1 VSGWFPCGCALGAII
16 LGAPFPQPS
25 AAAVPIEIGGG
36 RIEIVFPE
44 GDSGFPRALTR
55 EWVATAARAVT
66 RYYGRFPVPHVFV
79 RIRAVE
85 GNRIGSGKTFGTR
98 DGGLITVSVGR
109 SASAADFHAD
119 WLMTHEMVHLAFPSV
134 PDKHHWIEEG
144 LATYVEPIARVQIGN
159 LQARQAWFDLERD
172 LPQGLP
178 ETGDRGL
185 DFTPTWGRTYWGG
198 ALFCFLADVKIH
210 QQAANAKGLQ
220 DALRGILGAGG
231 TISSD
236 WIRSA
241 RCGLAMT
248 RPACQSCR
256 SFTHRWEA
264 HRIRWISISFGTNS
278 ASNVRAQPSSCTTTR
293 LSLTSA
299 KQLFRN
305 DGFLLCDE
313 SDHPIINESFANQVS
328 QTALSC
334 ARE

>member
-1 VSGWFPCGCALGAII
+1 VSIWVPCGCVLGAIF

-44 GDSGFPRALTR
+44 GDSDFPRALTQK
-55 EWVATAARAVT
+55 WVVTAARAVT
-66 RYYGRFPVPHVFV
+66 KYYGRFPVSHVSV

-98 DGGLITVSVGR
+98 SGGMITVSVGR

-159 LQARQAWFDLERD
+159 LKARQVWSDLERD

-178 ETGDRGL
+178 EAGDRGL

-210 QQAANAKGLQ
+210 QETVNAKGLQ
-220 DALRGILGAGG
+220 DALRGILEAGG
-231 TISSD
+231 SISSD
-236 WIRSA
+236 WNLERALRVGDDATGVSVLQELYAQMRSA
-241 RCGLAMT
+241 PHPVDLDQLWHKLGIERQGPTVILHDDAPLA
-248 RPACQSCR
+248 
-256 SFTHRWEA
+256 
-264 HRIRWISISFGTNS
+264 G
-278 ASNVRAQPSSCTTTR
+278 VRKTIMP
-293 LSLTSA
+293 
-299 KQLFRN
+299 
-305 DGFLLCDE
+305 E
-313 SDHPIINESFANQVS
+313 
-328 QTALSC
+328 
-334 ARE
+334 